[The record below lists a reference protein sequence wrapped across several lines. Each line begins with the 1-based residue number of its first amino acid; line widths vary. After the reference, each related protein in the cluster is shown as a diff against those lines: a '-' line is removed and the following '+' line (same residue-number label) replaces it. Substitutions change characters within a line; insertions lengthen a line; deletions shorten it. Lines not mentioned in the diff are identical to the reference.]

1 MKYGNQLLLQRNP
14 LWKNYYF
21 TYEQAKTMIKA
32 LVKEPTE
39 EAKKLFFEFIMQ
51 ELKKG
56 KQEKLNS

>member
-21 TYEQAKTMIKA
+21 SYEQAKTMIKA
-32 LVKEPTE
+32 LIKYPTE
-39 EAKKLFFEFIMQ
+39 ENKKIFYDLIMS

-56 KQEKLNS
+56 KKQKKN